1 MKLINNMLNKLD
13 PRVKELM
20 DQDEKE
26 FPNLIR
32 RMKREIE
39 NAKIIG
45 DLTIM
50 TAENLLNYYDQVE
63 EGAEDLRSSRF
74 VLKLYNI
81 FGK

>member
-1 MKLINNMLNKLD
+1 
-13 PRVKELM
+13 
-20 DQDEKE
+20 
-26 FPNLIR
+26 
-32 RMKREIE
+32 MKREIGE
-39 NAKIIG
+39 AKIIG